1 MEIFDISDYNEGM
14 KYKHHGLPLGLF
26 LLMSA
31 CQNQVPLFTY
41 EDDAVLCESNDATH
55 IQDIVPIQSLTI
67 PSGTSLTNP
76 NNFIQ
81 TCTDEDDHPLVLA
94 ETTSINHQLVFRFDA
109 IYPISQ
115 IVVEQKNPKM
125 NQTQKLSVYFSTNGL
140 TYTRVLTNA
149 NVIGEV
155 NLLHTNGNYAK
166 AVKFTFPAGEAFLGF
181 SDVKFILA
189 EGFIAEFSKT
199 YSEYFLRTSG
209 WTGADGIFSYDLTHG
224 GDDIGVNHPT
234 SGFVFSDTFV
244 GNVNPTTQRRTSPV
258 ALINNSF
265 GYLDNNVPLSA
276 EAFSFDYDQEGT
288 TPMSPV
294 NPQAYMGHQPRNL
307 LDSDGFVYSQT
318 PAGLLTNQDLGI
330 SWLSETTP
338 NALLFDF
345 YTPQPLASMYL
356 WNYNAFPDYGV
367 KTMDVYAG
375 QSLEQM
381 GFVETI
387 TLPKATGEGF
397 VPYTYEFTFPNG
409 SYRYVRLEITS
420 GYDAAKVGLGKLIF
434 QDTNQKMLYAMIQAS
449 DTVTDQPDEVLK
461 PRLWLQDGFVANQKL
476 YNFPLLIKNANGFF
490 SVNSVGMVEIPIVN
504 ERFQFEDI
512 VYHNTPLM
520 TRSADNGVMY
530 FGAGVMDHRHQD
542 GYIYV
547 YGYKD
552 LQGRNLLAARLTLD
566 QLFNFNQWEFYS
578 ESGWTTN
585 IHLAK
590 PIKSEVSAELSVTR
604 IAEGFYA
611 GKYMLTVMKSTLSG
625 SVAYAIGDT
634 PVGPF
639 GAYQT
644 IYQTLEHTEFKGG
657 FTYNAKLHPNLS
669 THEKMWVSY
678 NVNTTDFP
686 SLMDANIYYP
696 RFISIRPIKSN

>member
-1 MEIFDISDYNEGM
+1 MEIFSFTEYNEGM
-14 KYKHHGLPLGLF
+14 KHKHHGLPLGLF

-31 CQNQVPLFTY
+31 CQNQVPPFTY
-41 EDDAVLCESNDATH
+41 DDDAVLCESSDATH
-55 IQDIVPIQSLTI
+55 IQDIIPIQSLTI
-67 PSGTSLTNP
+67 PSGTSLTNS

-81 TCTDEDDHPLVLA
+81 TCLNEDDHPLVLA
-94 ETTSINHQLVFRFDA
+94 ETTSINHQLVFRFNA
-109 IYPISQ
+109 IYPIAQ
-115 IVVEQKNPKM
+115 IVVEQKNPMM
-125 NQTQKLSVYFSTNGL
+125 NQTQRLSVDFSTNGL

-149 NVIGEV
+149 NVIEEL
-155 NLLHTNGNYAK
+155 NLLQTNGNYAQ

-181 SDVKFILA
+181 SDVKFVLA

-244 GNVNPTTQRRTSPV
+244 GNVNSTTLRRTSPV

-265 GYLDNNVPLSA
+265 GYLNNDVALSA
-276 EAFSFDYDQEGT
+276 EAFSFDYDQDGT

-294 NPQAYMGHQPRNL
+294 IPQAYMGHQARNL
-307 LDSDGFVYSQT
+307 LDSDGFIYSQT
-318 PAGLLTNQDLGI
+318 PEGLLTNQDLGI

-338 NALLFDF
+338 NALLLDF
-345 YTPQPLASMYL
+345 YAPQPLASMYV
-356 WNYNAFPDYGV
+356 WNYNANPDFGV
-367 KTMDVYAG
+367 KTMDIYAG
-375 QSLEQM
+375 QSLSQM
-381 GFVETI
+381 VFLETI
-387 TLPKATGEGF
+387 TLPKASGQSFTPF
-397 VPYTYEFTFPNG
+397 TDQFTFPYG
-409 SYRYVRLEITS
+409 TYRYVRLEITS
-420 GYDAAKVGLGKLIF
+420 GYDPSNVGLGKLIF
-434 QDTNQKMLYAMIQAS
+434 HDTNQQMLFATIQANATIS
-449 DTVTDQPDEVLK
+449 DQPDEVLK

-476 YNFPLLIKNANGFF
+476 YNFPLLVKNANGFF
-490 SVNSVGMVEIPIVN
+490 SINSVGMVEIPIVVD
-504 ERFQFEDI
+504 RFQFEDM
-512 VYHNTPLM
+512 VYYNTPLM
-520 TRSADNGVMY
+520 TRSADNGVLY
-530 FGAGVMDHRHQD
+530 FGAGVMDHRNQD

-552 LQGRNLLAARLTLD
+552 LQGRYLIAARLTLE
-566 QLFNFNQWEFYS
+566 QLFNVNQWEFYG
-578 ESGWTTN
+578 ESGWSTN

-590 PIKSEVSAELSVTR
+590 PIKNEVSAELSVTR
-604 IAEGFYA
+604 IAEGYYA

-639 GAYQT
+639 GEYQT

-678 NVNTTDFP
+678 NVNSTDFP

-696 RFISIRPIKSN
+696 RFISMQPIKSN